1 MALTFPTPP
10 TPPTPPQA
18 PKVVLEGGGSV
29 TEMPRPKSYGPTSG
43 DAINE
48 QKARDAVAKGGGA
61 LSKTTTTKD
70 DSRNT
75 NVEGSVPGA
84 TDNAKTNANT
94 RENTDKPLKPKTK
107 VEQDDRTGDKYI
119 DLKEFQADD
128 RQNQQQQQTQA
139 MTQTQ
144 PFRVKNADSS
154 HGVLYWG
161 FTIISVLA
169 LLVYLAKKFLIKNTE
184 NKYSFSKRDLSY
196 LTEDEEKPVQENL
209 PKRPLN
215 AVKNYETQEKSK
227 PREAISKNK
236 EVKQAKQPKQEAP
249 HFEVRV

>member
-10 TPPTPPQA
+10 APPTPPQA
-18 PKVVLEGGGSV
+18 PRVVLEGGGSV

-48 QKARDAVAKGGGA
+48 QRAKEAVAKGSGP

-75 NVEGSVPGA
+75 NIEGDVKGTA
-84 TDNAKTNANT
+84 ENAKTN
-94 RENTDKPLKPKTK
+94 ENTEKPLKPKTK
-107 VEQDDRTGDKYI
+107 VERQDSAGNEKYV
-119 DLKEFQADD
+119 DLREFQGDD
-128 RQNQQQQQTQA
+128 RQNQIQNQTQA
-139 MTQTQ
+139 ATQSR
-144 PFRVKNADSS
+144 PFQVKDANTS

-169 LLVYLAKKFLIKNTE
+169 LLVYLAKKFLVKNSD

-196 LTEDEEKPVQENL
+196 LTEETTETVAETL
-209 PKRPLN
+209 PKQPLN
-215 AVKNYETQEKSK
+215 VVKNYETQKKETVAKPKEK
-227 PREAISKNK
+227 
-236 EVKQAKQPKQEAP
+236 KQEIP
-249 HFEVRV
+249 HFEARV